1 MDIKIYPNQLKGE
14 LTPPPSKS
22 YLHRAI
28 ICASL
33 AKGKSS
39 IKNIL
44 IGDDIQKTIE
54 VFRSLG
60 VKIEYLDNQLTI
72 ESKGKLVFKD
82 NHAVY
87 CGESGSTMRFLMPVL
102 TNKKGTEFYGEN
114 SLLNRPLDL
123 YENIYA
129 KQKNEFVRFDDYIY
143 TEGEFQAYDYVIDDD
158 SSSQFISGLLFVLPL
173 LNKTSTIQL
182 KENFQSKKYIDMTI
196 MMLENFGI
204 EIIQEN
210 EYQLKIPGN
219 QTYKPANITIES
231 DFSQAAFFIVGAVLN
246 GSLTI
251 NHINKNSLQPDKA
264 ILNIVEVAGGKI
276 TYQDNQ
282 IHVEKSMINISEIDL
297 AQIIDLGPILFLFA
311 SQSNN
316 ITLFKNFERLVYKES
331 DRLNNM
337 LDILA
342 NMRVPYQLKDNQL
355 MIDYQPNFSFN
366 IVDSFSDHRIAMA
379 IGIFATF
386 SQTTTII
393 KNMEVINKSY
403 PTFLNDLEN
412 LGIRVEYLT

>member
-14 LTPPPSKS
+14 MSPPPSKS

-33 AKGKSS
+33 AKGKSI

-54 VFRSLG
+54 AFRSLG
-60 VKIEYLDNQLTI
+60 VKIEYLDNQLII
-72 ESKGKLVFKD
+72 ESTGKLQFKD
-82 NHAVY
+82 NHMVQ
-87 CGESGSTMRFLMPVL
+87 CGESGSTMRFLMPIL
-102 TNKKGTEFYGEN
+102 TNKKGTEFYGEV

-123 YENIYA
+123 YESIYA
-129 KQKNEFVRFDDYIY
+129 KQNNEFVRFEDYIY
-143 TEGEFQAYDYVIDDD
+143 TEGEFKANNYEISDD
-158 SSSQFISGLLFVLPL
+158 SSSQFVSGLLFVLPL
-173 LNKTSTIQL
+173 LKESSTIKL

-196 MMLENFGI
+196 LMLEKFGI
-204 EIIQEN
+204 ELIKHSD
-210 EYQLKIPGN
+210 YYFTIPGN
-219 QTYKPANITIES
+219 QRYKPTNMTIES
-231 DFSQAAFFIVGAVLN
+231 DFSQAAFFIVGAILN
-246 GSLTI
+246 GDITI

-264 ILNIVEVAGGKI
+264 ILNIIEAAGGKI
-276 TYQDNQ
+276 NYHENQ
-282 IHVEKSMINISEIDL
+282 IRVKKSMINISEIDL

-316 ITLFKNFERLVYKES
+316 ISKINNFERLIYKES

-337 LDILA
+337 LKILA
-342 NMRVPYQLKDNQL
+342 NMKVSYQLKNEQL
-355 MIDYQPNFSFN
+355 IIDYEPHFSFN
-366 IVDSFSDHRIAMA
+366 VLDSYNDHRIAMA
-379 IGIFATF
+379 IAIFATF
-386 SQTTTII
+386 SQTSTII

-412 LGIRVEYLT
+412 LGIKVEYLT

>member
-1 MDIKIYPNQLKGE
+1 
-14 LTPPPSKS
+14 
-22 YLHRAI
+22 
-28 ICASL
+28 
-33 AKGKSS
+33 
-39 IKNIL
+39 
-44 IGDDIQKTIE
+44 
-54 VFRSLG
+54 
-60 VKIEYLDNQLTI
+60 
-72 ESKGKLVFKD
+72 
-82 NHAVY
+82 
-87 CGESGSTMRFLMPVL
+87 
-102 TNKKGTEFYGEN
+102 
-114 SLLNRPLDL
+114 
-123 YENIYA
+123 
-129 KQKNEFVRFDDYIY
+129 
-143 TEGEFQAYDYVIDDD
+143 
-158 SSSQFISGLLFVLPL
+158 
-173 LNKTSTIQL
+173 
-182 KENFQSKKYIDMTI
+182 
-196 MMLENFGI
+196 
-204 EIIQEN
+204 
-210 EYQLKIPGN
+210 
-219 QTYKPANITIES
+219 
-231 DFSQAAFFIVGAVLN
+231 
-246 GSLTI
+246 
-251 NHINKNSLQPDKA
+251 
-264 ILNIVEVAGGKI
+264 
-276 TYQDNQ
+276 
-282 IHVEKSMINISEIDL
+282 MINISEIDL